1 MYITK
6 LLTVPIPI
14 RKLIGLKSIVQF
26 LERAIAQVEMELASS
41 STFTSK
47 SQIKSLDKIYN
58 EQGQLLQGSLP
69 VRPVS
74 LALNSAP
81 YHSAVASARTSGLS
95 TPNTVLDDF
104 EGMPYKSAM
113 LLNTELPLP
122 LTDVQS
128 NSELS
133 KQSPR
138 GEYSLR
144 DSVRLPLEVAKR
156 LFEAF
161 VERILIQNPIFL
173 EDDIRAHFNAVY
185 CTPGVKPSGVSM
197 FMVSMVLAISTMTSR
212 AYDFNKIVQLSESL
226 HCEALKHCDFLGTP
240 GIVALQ
246 GILLLMQFAEL
257 LPSTGSLWHLAGEAV
272 SLALQ
277 LGLHRDPYEAA
288 DIDFVSLDLRR
299 RVFWTVSLE
308 EISYLIILKLTCL

>member
-1 MYITK
+1 MEMPPAGETLSWIITLARDDLCLMELTK
-6 LLTVPIPI
+6 LQ
-14 RKLIGLKSIVQF
+14 SIVQF

-47 SQIKSLDKIYN
+47 SQVKSLDKAYGKT
-58 EQGQLLQGSLP
+58 GQLLPNGLPIHPGSLG
-69 VRPVS
+69 S
-74 LALNSAP
+74 NSVP
-81 YHSAVASARTSGLS
+81 YHSAVASARTSGLA
-95 TPNTVLDDF
+95 TPSTVLDDYQ
-104 EGMPYKSAM
+104 GIPYKSAM

-122 LTDVQS
+122 LTDKQRD
-128 NSELS
+128 SELS
-133 KQSPR
+133 DQGPR
-138 GEYSLR
+138 GETGLR

-161 VERILIQNPIFL
+161 VEKILIQNPIFF
-173 EDDIRAHFNAVY
+173 EDDIRAHFDAVY
-185 CTPGVKPSGVSM
+185 DNAGIKPPDISI

-212 AYDFNKIVQLSESL
+212 AYNFNKIVQLSESL
-226 HCEALKHCDFLGTP
+226 HSEALKHCNFLGTP

-277 LGLHRDPYEAA
+277 LGLHRDPHAAA
-288 DIDFVSLDLRR
+288 DLDFVSLDLRR
-299 RVFWTVSLE
+299 RVFWTVR
-308 EISYLIILKLTCL
+308 I